1 MPKKTFLRLD
11 AEKQERVI
19 RSAIGEFNKN
29 GFERTR
35 IEDIAAGAG
44 VAKGSIYQYFEDK
57 KDLYIY
63 CAEWGLAVF
72 MKKLDGYAPTSD
84 MDIFEYF
91 ADTLTK
97 IRVMQEEKD
106 LIAFLS
112 LMTQEP
118 GLAEA
123 SMAGMY
129 QVGDEYIVR
138 LIANSKR
145 KGSVRRDIDDEILKE
160 YFIGIT
166 DRFERRWMSRYLDF
180 SREIPPE
187 QNEMVQ
193 KELAQMLELIKNG
206 RG

>member
-57 KDLYIY
+57 KELFIY
-63 CAEWGLAVF
+63 CAEWGLETF
-72 MKKLDGYAPTSD
+72 MKKLDTHTSIGE

-91 ADTLTK
+91 ADSLSKTQ
-97 IRVMQEEKD
+97 VMQEEKD
-106 LIAFLS
+106 LAAFLQHIS
-112 LMTQEP
+112 QEP
-118 GLAEA
+118 GLVDA

-129 QVGDEYIVR
+129 QVADDIINR
-138 LIANSKR
+138 MIANSKR
-145 KGSVRRDIDDEILKE
+145 KGSVRSDIDDELLKE

-166 DRFERRWMSRYLDF
+166 DRFKRRWMSRYLDF
-180 SREIPPE
+180 TREITPE
-187 QNEMVQ
+187 QNDMIQ
-193 KELAQMLELIKNG
+193 KEVKQMLELIKNG
-206 RG
+206 MG